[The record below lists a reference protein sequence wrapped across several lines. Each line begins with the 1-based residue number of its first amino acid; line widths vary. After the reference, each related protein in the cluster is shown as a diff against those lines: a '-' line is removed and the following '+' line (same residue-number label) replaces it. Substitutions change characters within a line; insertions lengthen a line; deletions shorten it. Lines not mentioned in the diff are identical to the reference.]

1 MNIGKDLVEFLAVLR
16 RQAEDP
22 VILLVVML
30 ALMVG
35 IAWLDSYESRND
47 PVMAARCL
55 KPDAPSAMCGDLG
68 YPTAQIADD
77 LSATTKRRSNDPK

>member
-16 RQAEDP
+16 REAEDP
-22 VILLVVML
+22 VILLVVIL

-35 IAWLDSYESRND
+35 IAWLDRYESRND

-77 LSATTKRRSNDPK
+77 LSATTKRRSNDQK